1 MLTSIFPSVFSGFQG
16 LKGVRIYMIFDEIL
30 RWRSGGSPGEVFFGI
45 WRPFGPLW
53 GPLDEIWEPLGALGG
68 SIWGP
73 VGLRLV
79 SFWEQN

>member
-1 MLTSIFPSVFSGFQG
+1 MAFRRLSRRG
-16 LKGVRIYMIFDEIL
+16 
-30 RWRSGGSPGEVFFGI
+30 FFGI

-53 GPLDEIWEPLGALGG
+53 RPLDEIWEPLGALGG

-79 SFWEQN
+79 SFWEQNLDNGPGVPKDDVQE